1 MLPQVTLFG
10 TRPHASDYAGAGL
23 IMAAVMASVIET
35 AVTGRCRD
43 RLPCI

>member
-1 MLPQVTLFG
+1 MTLFG
-10 TRPHASDYAGAGL
+10 TRPHASDYVGAGL

-35 AVTGRCRD
+35 AVTGRCGD